1 MRGQYICVVPLIQI
15 PATTEGPIAGLI
27 IPANTIIEVIELTV
41 IGKGTAGNVAEFR
54 LCKFTG
60 NTPTLSNGVTPKA
73 ADEGNAIASAV
84 TFGAKGAAGTTAVW
98 SATPT
103 TLQDPVHGGA
113 FESFGGRDAWQATLM
128 SGRRLGGASASYYTL
143 NGFAVSAAN
152 AALRLVFNE

>member
-1 MRGQYICVVPLIQI
+1 MRGQYVCYVPIVQI
-15 PATTEGPIAGLI
+15 PSAEASIAGLI
-27 IPANTIIEVIELTV
+27 IPANTVIELVELTL
-41 IGKGTAGNVAEFR
+41 IGGGSAANSARFR

-103 TLQDPVHGGA
+103 TLQDPIHFGRMEA
-113 FESFGGRDAWQATLM
+113 YGGRDAWQASLM
-128 SGRRLGGASASYYTL
+128 SGLRMGGVSASYYTL
-143 NGFAVSAAN
+143 EGVAASAVDAT
-152 AALRLVFNE
+152 LRLRFNE